1 MRASK
6 ETDAR
11 AQGLKQSSAWPS
23 CSVDGACSSC
33 RNNSHQLMSG
43 SPSFLSLSYRMNH
56 HYNNNSQRGPHGS
69 SWNPT
74 FSFRMNHQ
82 RSSYSSLS
90 HQSHQ

>member
-33 RNNSHQLMSG
+33 RNNSHQLTSG

-56 HYNNNSQRGPHGS
+56 HSNSQRGLHDS
-69 SWNPT
+69 SWNLT
-74 FSFRMNHQ
+74 FSFRMNHL
-82 RSSYSSLS
+82 RSNNSRLS
-90 HQSHQ
+90 HQSH